1 MDLKLPNK
9 LLSYL
14 PPRDPVIYILYVLR
28 ESKWVVYY
36 VGETIKS
43 IRRLYDHAKDPKKEE
58 WAKCGCKYRLLKA
71 PKDVKKRTY
80 YEAYLVTKLQP
91 VCPTQSGMY
100 LRGYLLRCLSRRS
113 EKNREITPGYGK
125 TPLMSQNVGIT
136 VYSKMKKRYPAKVSE
151 LKSINP
157 PVYYTQEDKNQTL
170 YNRGKFSLKG
180 ISYDEWLVNPDKW
193 GDRNKGI
200 WPVNHKEIRKIY
212 DLVQKERKDFEK
224 KVIEKMKGEIKNI
237 SDKKSESEMIKIKSM
252 LTQNTYIVPNTPS
265 IKTKETI
272 LWEKAVEKQ
281 QEVLQSK
288 KGITYEEALDKQRS
302 QEIYRKYKNTSVN
315 KTLNQAKVWLGVNS
329 GGIEKA

>member
-14 PPRDPVIYILYVLR
+14 PPRDPVIYILYVIR

-43 IRRLYDHAKDPKKEE
+43 IRRLYDHAKDTKKEE
-58 WAKCGCKYRLLKA
+58 WTKCGCKYRLLKA

-100 LRGYLLRCLSRRS
+100 LKGYLFRCLSRRG

-125 TPLMSQNVGIT
+125 TPLISQNVGIT

-151 LKSINP
+151 LKSIDP
-157 PVYYTQEDKNQTL
+157 PVYYTQEDKNQTR
-170 YNRGKFSLKG
+170 YNRGKFSLDG
-180 ISYDEWLVNPDKW
+180 ISYDEWLTDPDKW

-212 DLVQKERKDFEK
+212 NLVQGRRNEFEK
-224 KVIEKMKGEIKNI
+224 KVLTQMKEEIKNI

-252 LTQNTYIVPNTPS
+252 LTKNTYIVPNTSS
-265 IKTKETI
+265 IKTKEII

-281 QEVLQSK
+281 QEVLQGK
-288 KGITYEEALDKQRS
+288 KGLTYEEALDKQRS
-302 QEIYRKYKNTSVN
+302 QEIYRKYKNTSAN
-315 KTLNQAKVWLGVNS
+315 RTLNQAKVWLGVSS
-329 GGIEKA
+329 GGIRKV